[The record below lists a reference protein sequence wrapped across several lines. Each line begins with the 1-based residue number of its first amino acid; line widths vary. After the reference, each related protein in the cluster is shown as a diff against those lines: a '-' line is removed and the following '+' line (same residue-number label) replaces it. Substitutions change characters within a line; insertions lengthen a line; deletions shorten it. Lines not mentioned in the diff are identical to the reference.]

1 VLEEPKHKK
10 VLIGCVGRDDPVSP
24 KGDRPII
31 TAAWYLQPDR
41 VDLIYS
47 PSTEDAYRKTKQYLW
62 LYQKIQDCCSW
73 CLHIQDPTKLTR
85 YEVVVDELVGIL
97 QRIKES
103 VSKQLA
109 ASEIE
114 FHIVESG
121 MPAMRT
127 VLVLAAVSKVVSPVT
142 VWHVDDP
149 PPEQTSSSTIDP
161 QEKRKQ
167 AAQRMSKMDLSRFE
181 GAALRF
187 FTNIRL
193 HLQVTYL
200 ENEVKRIDCEVVPGH
215 WLKFAPDKGPMR
227 FLLELCK
234 ARRGDKYG
242 VRHNGGWICP
252 RRLDDG
258 NSPSIRSQARLS
270 INKAVASIDLG
281 DRSIKEL
288 IQVRGS
294 TKNREYRVS
303 LEPEEILI
311 EYVGSSV

>member
-1 VLEEPKHKK
+1 MLEEPKHKK
-10 VLIGCVGRDDPVSP
+10 VLIGCVGPDDPVSP

-47 PSTEDAYRKTKQYLW
+47 PSTEEACQKTQRYLW
-62 LYQKIQDCCSW
+62 LYQQIQDCYPW
-73 CLHIQDPTKLTR
+73 CLNIHDPTKLTR
-85 YEVVVDELVGIL
+85 YEVIVDPLVDML
-97 QRIKES
+97 QRIKGAVAEE
-103 VSKQLA
+103 LA
-109 ASEIE
+109 GSDVE

-127 VLVLAAVSKVVSPVT
+127 VLMLAAVSRVVSPVT
-142 VWHVDDP
+142 MWHVDDP
-149 PPEQTSSSTIDP
+149 PPGQTSSLPPDP
-161 QEKRKQ
+161 EEKRQQ
-167 AAQRMSKMDLSRFE
+167 AAQRVSKMDLSRFE

-187 FTNIRL
+187 FTNVRL
-193 HLQVTYL
+193 HLEVVCS
-200 ENEVKRIDCEVVPGH
+200 ENEVERINCEVVPGH
-215 WLKFAPDKGPMR
+215 WLKFAHNKGPMR

-242 VRHNGGWICP
+242 VRHNGGWISP
-252 RRLDDG
+252 QRLDDG
-258 NSPSIRSQARLS
+258 NSASIRSQARAS
-270 INKAVASIDLG
+270 INEAVASIDLG

-294 TKNREYRVS
+294 TRNREYRVS

-311 EYVGSSV
+311 EMLESSV